1 MKCLGLH
8 GLVAAPHTPM
18 TAAGEVNLRDIEQ
31 QAQLLVEGG
40 VIAAFVCGTTGE
52 GLSLT
57 SEERKA
63 VAERWVKVAPASL
76 PLIVHVGHTSAG
88 EARALAAHAQK
99 IGARAVSALAPF
111 FFKPAG

>member
-1 MKCLGLH
+1 GTGACRMKCLGLH

-18 TAAGEVNLRDIEQ
+18 TADGAVTLCVIEQ

-57 SEERKA
+57 IDERMA
-63 VAERWVKVAPASL
+63 VAERWVKLAPPSL
-76 PLIVHVGHTSAG
+76 PVIVHAGHTSVDDAK
-88 EARALAAHAQK
+88 ALAVHAQK
-99 IGARAVSALAPF
+99 IGARAFS
-111 FFKPAG
+111 